1 MAILKYVYLGFGL
14 GLFLYMNVL
23 SYTKEAYAAP
33 LHMKV
38 LFSSVSLIL
47 LTIDYALILFP
58 DRFLSRPLATHT
70 RIILYLGVV
79 VIPLISL
86 YYA

>member
-1 MAILKYVYLGFGL
+1 MAILKYAYLGFGL
-14 GLFLYMNVL
+14 GLFLYMNGL
-23 SYTKEAYAAP
+23 SYMVETYAAP

-38 LFSSVSLIL
+38 LFSVISLVL
-47 LTIDYALILFP
+47 LMIDYALILYP
-58 DRFLSRPLATHT
+58 DRFSRKPMATHT
-70 RIILYLGVV
+70 RIILYIGVV